1 VFTRLATAYVLG
13 EELMDIKFKNE
24 VLGRM
29 LEATKQKM
37 SFEVTGANI
46 IYASTNPGSAARR
59 LVSDLC
65 AEVAAKT
72 GFKAEAGRSM
82 EGLNH
87 QMLVDSL
94 MAMKPRLDKKRKWS
108 EIDIEEYCE
117 VEKD

>member
-1 VFTRLATAYVLG
+1 VLG
-13 EELMDIKFKNE
+13 EELMDVKFKNE

-29 LEATKQKM
+29 LQAIKQKT

-46 IYASTNPGSAARR
+46 IYEGTAKGSAARG

-72 GFKAEAGRSM
+72 GFETEAGRSM
-82 EGLNH
+82 EELNP

-94 MAMKPRLDKKRKWS
+94 MAVKPRLNHKKRKWS
-108 EIDIEEYCE
+108 EIDIEEYRE